1 MEETKMKETEMK
13 ETKTNKIIINGVM
26 TSAYYGK
33 SKMETNSEPKT
44 RLAIHIDEEEWKR
57 LKEFATP
64 YYGNKDL
71 TPAWLDYDNYSD
83 AGDNGVYVN
92 LKSNYVIP
100 TRYNKQNY
108 PDILTNDVE
117 YSDRLIGSVVK
128 VAINFKPGA
137 FYPSAIV
144 ITELGEERNPFD
156 GME

>member
-1 MEETKMKETEMK
+1 MAKTETKS
-13 ETKTNKIIINGVM
+13 NKIIINGVM
-26 TSAYYGK
+26 TSAFYGK
-33 SKMETNSEPKT
+33 SKMETNSQSKT
-44 RLAIHIDEEEWKR
+44 RLAIHIDEDEWKR
-57 LKEFATP
+57 LKEFAAP
-64 YYGNKDL
+64 YYGKKDMK
-71 TPAWLDYDNYSD
+71 PSWLEYDNYYD

-92 LKSNYVIP
+92 LKSNYEIP

-117 YSDRLIGSVVK
+117 FSDRLIGAAVK
-128 VAINFKPGA
+128 VAINFKQGA

>member
-1 MEETKMKETEMK
+1 MEETR
-13 ETKTNKIIINGVM
+13 KTSKIIIKGVM
-26 TSAYYGK
+26 TSAFYGK

-44 RLAIHIDEEEWKR
+44 RLAIHIDEDEWKR
-57 LKEFATP
+57 LKEFAAP
-64 YYGNKDL
+64 YYGKKDM
-71 TPAWLDYDNYSD
+71 TPAWFDYDNYSD

-92 LKSNYVIP
+92 LKSNYEIP

-117 YSDRLIGSVVK
+117 YSDRLIGAEVK

-137 FYPSAIV
+137 FYPAAIV
-144 ITELGEERNPFD
+144 IMELGEERNPFD

>member
-1 MEETKMKETEMK
+1 MK
-13 ETKTNKIIINGVM
+13 ETKNSNKIIIKGIM
-26 TSAYYGK
+26 TSAFYGK

-44 RLAIHIDEEEWKR
+44 RLAIHIDEDEWKR
-57 LKEFATP
+57 LKEFAKA
-64 YYGNKDL
+64 YYDKKDM

-83 AGDNGVYVN
+83 AGEKGVYVN
-92 LKSNYVIP
+92 LKSNYEIP

-117 YSDRLIGSVVK
+117 YSDRLIGAAIK
-128 VAINFKPGA
+128 VAINFKQGA

-144 ITELGEERNPFD
+144 ITELGLERNPFD

>member
-1 MEETKMKETEMK
+1 MKKTE
-13 ETKTNKIIINGVM
+13 TNKIIINGVM
-26 TSAYYGK
+26 TSAFYGK
-33 SKMETNSEPKT
+33 SKMETNSQSKT
-44 RLAIHIDEEEWKR
+44 RLAIHIAEGEWKI

-64 YYGNKDL
+64 YYDKKDMK
-71 TPAWLDYDNYSD
+71 PAWLDYDNYSD

-92 LKSNYVIP
+92 LKSNYEIP

-117 YSDRLIGSVVK
+117 FSDRLIGASVK
-128 VAINFKPGA
+128 VAINFKHGA

-144 ITELGEERNPFD
+144 IKELGEERNPFD

>member
-1 MEETKMKETEMK
+1 MK

-26 TSAYYGK
+26 TSAFYGK

-44 RLAIHIDEEEWKR
+44 RLAINIDESEWKR
-57 LKEFATP
+57 LKEFAAP
-64 YYGNKDL
+64 YYGKKDM

-83 AGDNGVYVN
+83 AGDNGVYIN
-92 LKSNYVIP
+92 LKSIYEVP

-117 YSDRLIGSVVK
+117 YSDRLIGAVVK

>member
-1 MEETKMKETEMK
+1 MAKT

-26 TSAYYGK
+26 TSAFYGK

-64 YYGNKDL
+64 YYGKKDM

-92 LKSNYVIP
+92 LKSNYEIP

-117 YSDRLIGSVVK
+117 FSDRLIGAVVK

-144 ITELGEERNPFD
+144 INSLGEERNPFD

>member
-1 MEETKMKETEMK
+1 MEETKMEETR
-13 ETKTNKIIINGVM
+13 ETKTNKIIIKGVM
-26 TSAYYGK
+26 TSAFYGK

-57 LKEFATP
+57 LKEFAAP
-64 YYGNKDL
+64 YYGKKDM

-92 LKSNYVIP
+92 LKSNYEIP

-108 PDILTNDVE
+108 TDILTNDVE
-117 YSDRLIGSVVK
+117 YSDRLIGAEVK
-128 VAINFKPGA
+128 VAINFKQGA

-144 ITELGEERNPFD
+144 IMELGEERNPFD